1 MVNDGTWIYLQRG
14 IQHVLGWIE
23 KNPACICR
31 EGMYQTYFFYTIDKR
46 RSKEPI
52 LIYYKDII
60 PVESHLEDIDYHA
73 LQHVALESGDSKWFY
88 DLGAKRML

>member
-14 IQHVLGWIE
+14 MQHVLGWIE

-52 LIYYKDII
+52 
-60 PVESHLEDIDYHA
+60 
-73 LQHVALESGDSKWFY
+73 
-88 DLGAKRML
+88 